1 METSYEAKQ
10 LESSAQAFWDEHHSF
25 EAKEDLSTE
34 KFYCLSMLPY
44 PSGELHMG
52 HVRNYTIGD
61 VISRYQRMLGKN
73 VLQPMSWD
81 AFGLPAENAA
91 LQNKLAPSSWTR
103 HNIADM
109 HEQFKQLG
117 FAIDWKRE
125 YATCDPEYYQWEQ
138 WLFIRMYK
146 KGLAYQK
153 EAEVNWDP
161 VDLTVLANEQ
171 VIDGCGWRSG
181 APVERRKIRQWFLK
195 ITDYADELLDNLDT
209 LTGWPEQVRTMQRNW
224 IGRSQGVE
232 IEFALDNLSAS
243 DGSVHSLTIYTTR
256 PDTLFG
262 ATYVAVAPDHALAQQ
277 AAKVDPAIAAFIEE
291 CRHVKVAE
299 AELATLQKKG
309 VPTSFKVINPIN
321 NEAIPVWIANYVLME
336 YGSGAVMAVPAHDER
351 DFHFARQYQLPLR
364 PVIKSLNEEW
374 NFSHHPFT
382 GEGELI
388 DSGDFSGQPSKE
400 ALTNIANQLSEAKKG
415 QLKTHYR
422 LRDWG
427 ISRQRYWGAPIPMIY
442 CPQCGIVPVPEKDLP
457 VLLPTEIILKDPGS
471 PLAKLE
477 DFINVPCPECG
488 TAAKRETDTFDT
500 FMESSWYYARD
511 CCPNQHQAMLDDRA
525 KYWTP
530 VDQYIGGV
538 EHAIMH
544 LLYARFIHK
553 ILRDENLLNSDEP
566 FLRLLTQG
574 MVLKDGSK
582 MSKSRG
588 NTVSPKAYIEKFGA
602 DTLRLFILFASP
614 PEQTLEWSDAGV
626 EGAHRFIKRVWTYC
640 QEVAE
645 AVQLANQADPREFDW
660 SQVSEST
667 RATRRSMHLIL
678 QQANYDMERLQFNTV
693 VSATMKLFNML
704 LELKPNTVDDA
715 ALIREGVGKLL
726 RLLAPITPHFTHHLW
741 QQLGFGENIALARWP
756 RVNHKALKAE
766 NVILVLQVNGK
777 RRAEITVPI
786 DCDPATIESLALQH
800 EKVLESLAGRAHKKV
815 IIVPGRLVNI
825 VG

>member
-1 METSYEAKQ
+1 MDMSYEPKA
-10 LESSAQAFWDEHHSF
+10 LETSAQAFWEEHHSF
-25 EAKEDLSTE
+25 EAKEDLNTE

-91 LQNKLAPSSWTR
+91 LQKKLAPSAWTR
-103 HNIADM
+103 QNIADM
-109 HEQFKQLG
+109 HAQFKQLG

-138 WLFIRMYK
+138 WLFLRLYK

-171 VIDGCGWRSG
+171 VVDGCGWRSG

-209 LTGWPEQVRTMQRNW
+209 LTEWPEQVRTMQRNW
-224 IGRSQGVE
+224 IGRSEGLE
-232 IEFALDNLSAS
+232 IQFALAEQNEGSSTANSLS
-243 DGSVHSLTIYTTR
+243 VYTTR

-262 ATYVAVAPDHALAQQ
+262 ATYVAIAPDHPLAAE
-277 AAKVDPAIAAFIEE
+277 AAQKDPAIATFIEE

-299 AELATLQKKG
+299 AELATLEKKG
-309 VPTSFKVINPIN
+309 LPTTFNVINPIN
-321 NEAIPVWIANYVLME
+321 NEPIPVWIANYVLME

-351 DFHFARQYQLPLR
+351 DFYFAAQYKLPLR
-364 PVIKSLNEEW
+364 PVIKPSSGEW
-374 NFSHHPFT
+374 DFAQKPFLDD
-382 GEGELI
+382 GILI
-388 DSGDFSGQPSKE
+388 NSGDFNGLTSSE
-400 ALTNIANQLSEAKKG
+400 AFKSMADQLSEQRVG
-415 QLKTHYR
+415 QRKTHYR

-427 ISRQRYWGAPIPMIY
+427 ISRQRYWGTPIPMIH
-442 CPQCGIVPVPEKDLP
+442 CPHCGIVPVPEKDLP
-457 VLLPTEIILKDPGS
+457 VLLPTHIVLNDPGS
-471 PLAKLE
+471 PLATLDE
-477 DFINVPCPECG
+477 FINVQCPECG
-488 TAAKRETDTFDT
+488 SAAKRETDTFDT
-500 FMESSWYYARD
+500 FMESSWYYARN
-511 CCPNQHQAMLDDRA
+511 CCPNQHQTMLDDRA

-553 ILRDENLLNSDEP
+553 ILRDEHLLNSDEP
-566 FLRLLTQG
+566 FTRLLTQG

-582 MSKSRG
+582 MSKSKG
-588 NTVSPKAYIEKFGA
+588 NTVSPKEYIEKFGA

-645 AVQLANQADPREFDW
+645 PIIAANQVDPREFDW
-660 SQVSEST
+660 SQVSENLRT
-667 RATRRSMHLIL
+667 IRRECHLIL

-693 VSATMKLFNML
+693 VSATMKLFNKL
-704 LELKPNTVDDA
+704 LELKPTDIDTA
-715 ALIREGVGKLL
+715 AVVREGVGKLL
-726 RLLAPITPHFTHHLW
+726 RLLSPITPHFTHALW
-741 QQLGFGENIALARWP
+741 QQLGFGDNIVQSRWP
-756 RVNHKALKAE
+756 RVNNKALKSE
-766 NVILVLQVNGK
+766 SMKLVLQVNGK

-786 DCDPATIESLALQH
+786 DAESSTIEALALQH
-800 EKVLESLAGRAHKKV
+800 EKILESLAGAAYKK
-815 IIVPGRLVNI
+815 IIVVPGRLVNI
-825 VG
+825 VV

>member
-1 METSYEAKQ
+1 MEMSYEPKF
-10 LESSAQAFWDEHHSF
+10 LEASAQAFWDDHHTF
-25 EAKEDLSTE
+25 EAKEDLNTE

-91 LQNKLAPSSWTR
+91 LQKKLAPSYWT
-103 HNIADM
+103 HQNIADM
-109 HEQFKQLG
+109 HAQFKQLG

-138 WLFIRMYK
+138 WLFIRLYK

-161 VDLTVLANEQ
+161 VDQTVLANEQ

-195 ITDYADELLDNLDT
+195 ITDYADELLDKLDS
-209 LTGWPEQVRTMQRNW
+209 LTEWPEQVRTMQRNW
-224 IGRSQGVE
+224 IGRSEGVE
-232 IEFALDNLSAS
+232 IKFTLVQQPAALAVPASLS
-243 DGSVHSLTIYTTR
+243 VYTTR

-262 ATYVAVAPDHALAQQ
+262 VTYVAIAPGHPLAAE
-277 AAKVDPAIAAFIEE
+277 AAKNDPVIAEFIEQ

-299 AELATLQKKG
+299 AELATQEKQGL
-309 VPTSFKVINPIN
+309 PTHFTVINPIN
-321 NEAIPVWIANYVLME
+321 NTTIPVWIANYVVMD

-351 DFHFARQYQLPLR
+351 DFHFARHYNLPSR
-364 PVIKSLNEEW
+364 CVIEPEDGAWDVTQK
-374 NFSHHPFT
+374 PFT
-382 GEGELI
+382 ERGNLV
-388 DSGDFSGQPSKE
+388 DSGEFSGQQSDV
-400 ALTNIANQLSEAKKG
+400 AFTNIVNRLVEANLG
-415 QLKTHYR
+415 TRKTHYR

-427 ISRQRYWGAPIPMIY
+427 VSRQRYWGTPIPMIY
-442 CPQCGIVPVPEKDLP
+442 CAHCGIVPVPEKDLP
-457 VLLPTEIILKDPGS
+457 VVLPTDIILNDPGS
-471 PLAKLE
+471 PLTKL
-477 DFINVPCPECG
+477 DAFLQVTCPECG
-488 TAAKRETDTFDT
+488 ADAKRETDTFDT
-500 FMESSWYYARD
+500 FMESSWYYARN
-511 CCPNQHQAMLDDRA
+511 CCPNQQQTMLDDRA

-566 FLRLLTQG
+566 FSRLLTQG

-582 MSKSRG
+582 MSKSKG
-588 NTVSPKAYIEKFGA
+588 NTVSPKEYIEKFGA

-614 PEQTLEWSDAGV
+614 PEQSLEWSDAGV

-640 QEVAE
+640 QEVANHIIP
-645 AVQLANQADPREFDW
+645 ANHADPREFDW
-660 SQVSEST
+660 SSVSEEC
-667 RATRRSMHLIL
+667 RARRRECHLIL
-678 QQANYDMERLQFNTV
+678 QQANHDMERSQFNTV
-693 VSATMKLFNML
+693 VSACMKLFNIL
-704 LELKPNTVDDA
+704 LAQKPTSLESA
-715 ALIREGVGKLL
+715 ALVREGIGKLL
-726 RLLAPITPHFTHHLW
+726 RLLSPITPHFTHHLW
-741 QQLGFGENIALARWP
+741 QQLGFGDNIAETRWP
-756 RVNHKALKAE
+756 RVNNKALKAE
-766 NVILVLQVNGK
+766 NLKLVVQVNGK
-777 RRAEITVPI
+777 KRAELTVPI
-786 DCDPATIESLALQH
+786 DTDGATIEALALSND
-800 EKVLESLAGRAHKKV
+800 KVIEALNGAAHKK
-815 IIVPGRLVNI
+815 IIVVPGRLVNI
-825 VG
+825 VV

>member
-1 METSYEAKQ
+1 MDTSYEPKA
-10 LESSAQAFWDEHHSF
+10 LESSAQAYWDEHHTF
-25 EAKEDLSTE
+25 EAKEDLNTE

-61 VISRYQRMLGKN
+61 VISRYQRMQGKN

-103 HNIADM
+103 QNIADM
-109 HEQFKQLG
+109 SEQLKKLG

-125 YATCDPEYYQWEQ
+125 YATCDPDYYQWEQ

-171 VIDGCGWRSG
+171 VVDGLGWRSG

-195 ITDYADELLDNLDT
+195 ITDYADELLDNLDS
-209 LTGWPEQVRTMQRNW
+209 LAGWPEQVRTMQRNW
-224 IGRSQGVE
+224 IGRSEGVE
-232 IEFALDNLSAS
+232 IDF
-243 DGSVHSLTIYTTR
+243 SLVNRDDKLTVYTTR

-262 ATYVAVAPDHALAQQ
+262 VTYVAIAPDHPLAQE
-277 AAKVDPAIAAFIEE
+277 AAKDNAAITTFLEE
-291 CRHVKVAE
+291 CKHLKVAE
-299 AELATLQKKG
+299 AEMATLQKKG
-309 VPTSFKVINPIN
+309 VPTNFKVINPIN
-321 NEAIPVWIANYVLME
+321 DEQIPIWIANYVLME

-351 DFHFARQYQLPLR
+351 DFHFATYYKLPLR
-364 PVIKSLNEEW
+364 PVIKSDEKSWDYSENA
-374 NFSHHPFT
+374 FT
-382 GEGELI
+382 TTGTLI
-388 DSGDFSGQPSKE
+388 DSGEFTGLHSTD
-400 ALTNIANQLSEAKKG
+400 ALIAIAKRLVEKKCG
-415 QLKTHYR
+415 RIKTHYR

-442 CPQCGIVPVPEKDLP
+442 CSHCGIVPVPEKDLP
-457 VLLPTEIILKDPGS
+457 VILPTGIVLQNPGS
-471 PLAKLE
+471 PLATL
-477 DFINVPCPECG
+477 DNFINVQCPECG
-488 TAAKRETDTFDT
+488 SQAKRETDTFDT

-511 CCPNQHQAMLDDRA
+511 SCPNQTKAMLDDRA

-553 ILRDENLLNSDEP
+553 VLRDENLLNSDEP
-566 FLRLLTQG
+566 FTHLLTQG

-582 MSKSRG
+582 MSKSKG
-588 NTVSPKAYIEKFGA
+588 NTVSPKAYIEKYGA
-602 DTLRLFILFASP
+602 DTIRLFILFASP
-614 PEQTLEWSDAGV
+614 PEQSLEWSDAGV

-640 QEVAE
+640 QEVADP
-645 AVQLANQADPREFDW
+645 VRIANENDPREFDW
-660 SQVSEST
+660 THVGEDIRST
-667 RATRRSMHLIL
+667 RRKMHLIL

-704 LELKPNTVDDA
+704 LELKPSDTLNT

-741 QQLGFGENIALARWP
+741 QQLGFGDNIANARWP
-756 RVNHKALKAE
+756 RVNNKAIKAE
-766 NVILVLQVNGK
+766 TFTLVVQVNGK
-777 RRAEITVPI
+777 RRAEISVPI
-786 DCDPATIESLALQH
+786 DSESSFIETSALNH
-800 EKVLESLAGRAHKKV
+800 DKVKESIGNQIPKK
-815 IIVPGRLVNI
+815 IIVVPGRLVNI
-825 VG
+825 VV

>member
-1 METSYEAKQ
+1 MDTSYEPKA
-10 LESSAQAFWDEHHSF
+10 LESSAQAYWDEHHTF
-25 EAKEDLSTE
+25 EAKEDLNTE

-61 VISRYQRMLGKN
+61 VISRYQRMQGKN

-91 LQNKLAPSSWTR
+91 LKNKSAPSSWTR
-103 HNIADM
+103 QNIADM
-109 HEQFKQLG
+109 SEQLKKLG

-125 YATCDPEYYQWEQ
+125 YATCDPDYYQWEQ

-171 VIDGCGWRSG
+171 VVDGLGWRSG

-195 ITDYADELLDNLDT
+195 ITDYADELLDNLDS

-224 IGRSQGVE
+224 IGRSEGVE
-232 IEFALDNLSAS
+232 IDF
-243 DGSVHSLTIYTTR
+243 SLVNRDDKLTVYTTR

-262 ATYVAVAPDHALAQQ
+262 VTYVAIAPDHPLAQE
-277 AAKVDPAIAAFIEE
+277 AAKENAAVTTFLEE
-291 CRHVKVAE
+291 CKHLKVAE
-299 AELATLQKKG
+299 AEMATLQKKG
-309 VPTSFKVINPIN
+309 VPTNFKVINPIN
-321 NEAIPVWIANYVLME
+321 DEQIPIWIANYVLME

-351 DFHFARQYQLPLR
+351 DFHFATYYKLPLR
-364 PVIKSLNEEW
+364 PVIKSDEKSWDYSENA
-374 NFSHHPFT
+374 FT
-382 GEGELI
+382 TTGTLI
-388 DSGDFSGQPSKE
+388 DSGEFTGLHSTD
-400 ALTNIANQLSEAKKG
+400 ALIAIAKCLVEKKCG
-415 QLKTHYR
+415 RIKTHYR

-442 CPQCGIVPVPEKDLP
+442 CSHCGIVPVPEKDLP
-457 VLLPTEIILKDPGS
+457 VILPTDIVLQNPGS
-471 PLAKLE
+471 PLATLD
-477 DFINVPCPECG
+477 DFINVQCPECG
-488 TAAKRETDTFDT
+488 SQAKRETDTFDT

-511 CCPNQHQAMLDDRA
+511 SCPNQTKAMLDDRA

-553 ILRDENLLNSDEP
+553 VLRDENLLNSDEP
-566 FLRLLTQG
+566 FTHLLTQG

-582 MSKSRG
+582 MSKSKG
-588 NTVSPKAYIEKFGA
+588 NTVSPKAYIEKYGA
-602 DTLRLFILFASP
+602 DTIRLFILFAAP
-614 PEQTLEWSDAGV
+614 PEQSLEWSDAGV

-640 QEVAE
+640 QEVADP
-645 AVQLANQADPREFDW
+645 VRIANENDPREFDW
-660 SQVSEST
+660 AHVDDDVRST
-667 RATRRSMHLIL
+667 RRKMHLIL
-678 QQANYDMERLQFNTV
+678 QQANFDMERLQFNTV

-704 LELKPNTVDDA
+704 LELKPSDTFNT

-741 QQLGFGENIALARWP
+741 QQLRFGDNIANARWP
-756 RVNHKALKAE
+756 RVNNKAIKAE
-766 NVILVLQVNGK
+766 TLTLVVQVNGK
-777 RRAEITVPI
+777 RRAEISVPI
-786 DCDPATIESLALQH
+786 DSESSFIETSALNH
-800 EKVLESLAGRAHKKV
+800 DKVKESIHNQIPKK
-815 IIVPGRLVNI
+815 IIVVPGRLVNI
-825 VG
+825 VV